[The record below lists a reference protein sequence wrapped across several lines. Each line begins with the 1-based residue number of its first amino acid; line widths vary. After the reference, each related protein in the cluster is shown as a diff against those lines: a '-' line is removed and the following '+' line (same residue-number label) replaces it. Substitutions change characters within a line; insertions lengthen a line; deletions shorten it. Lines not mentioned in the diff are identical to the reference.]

1 MADVTSSG
9 FRPEAHGAA
18 DDDMQ
23 TYQGTEVGGWVERY
37 RTGTHSTSQNIACQ
51 ISDVAAWPN
60 LLQGRREH
68 FSDINLFQ
76 VLKTSRRPSTL

>member
-9 FRPEAHGAA
+9 FRPEARGAA

-37 RTGTHSTSQNIACQ
+37 KKGTHNILRDIACE
-51 ISDVAAWPN
+51 ISDVAGWPN
-60 LLQGRREH
+60 LL
-68 FSDINLFQ
+68 
-76 VLKTSRRPSTL
+76 

>member
-9 FRPEAHGAA
+9 FRPEARGAA

-37 RTGTHSTSQNIACQ
+37 QTGTHSIPPQDVACE
-51 ISDVAAWPN
+51 ISDVAGWRN
-60 LLQGRREH
+60 LL
-68 FSDINLFQ
+68 
-76 VLKTSRRPSTL
+76 

>member
-9 FRPEAHGAA
+9 FRPEARGAA

-37 RTGTHSTSQNIACQ
+37 RTGTHSMSQAGQTC
-51 ISDVAAWPN
+51 WR
-60 LLQGRREH
+60 LQGRRYH
-68 FSDINLFQ
+68 FSDIN
-76 VLKTSRRPSTL
+76 

>member
-37 RTGTHSTSQNIACQ
+37 RTGTRGISQNIACDV
-51 ISDVAAWPN
+51 SDVAGWPN
-60 LLQGRREH
+60 LLEGRQDQ
-68 FSDINLFQ
+68 FSDINFFQ

>member
-9 FRPEAHGAA
+9 FRPEARGAA

-37 RTGTHSTSQNIACQ
+37 WTGTHSISQNIACET
-51 ISDVAAWPN
+51 SDVAGWPN
-60 LLQGRREH
+60 LLEVARETI
-68 FSDINLFQ
+68 SL
-76 VLKTSRRPSTL
+76 